1 MLMDWLGRMGEEY
14 DNTNKDIWGDKLTTS
29 VILEYCSEEMLVG
42 GGREVGRRDD
52 LSVLEGVSCQDNLFI
67 LEQSAMFPV
76 SRKDWKK
83 IFISGQAEAKVLEGG
98 GDLISQCRD
107 VARLMS
113 KLAQACGVPVVGIR
127 AVDCW
132 Q

>member
-1 MLMDWLGRMGEEY
+1 MDWLGRMGEEY

-98 GDLISQCRD
+98 GD
-107 VARLMS
+107 ARFTI
-113 KLAQACGVPVVGIR
+113 VG
-127 AVDCW
+127 
-132 Q
+132 